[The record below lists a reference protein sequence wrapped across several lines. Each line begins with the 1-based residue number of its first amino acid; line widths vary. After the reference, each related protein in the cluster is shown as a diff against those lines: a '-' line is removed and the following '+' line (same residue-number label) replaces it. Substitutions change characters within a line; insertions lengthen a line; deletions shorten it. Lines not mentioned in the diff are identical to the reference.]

1 MSQRPY
7 RSLVLP
13 TVSIAALLLTGA
25 ATSFATES
33 ARPQPTPQPVAAP
46 VQPQDAPPPAVEG
59 GENRPAAAPAPAVQ
73 EQPKPAATTPPAAA
87 TGGNGS
93 GTSPATTPPGQT
105 RRVVDDNPVTLA
117 FKEESVSSIIPFIQE
132 WTGKAVIVPLTK
144 IQSTKITIVTDKK
157 LPKGEALNLV
167 FQALKV
173 AGLGVVENDTVITI
187 DTLTDISRI
196 SRPIVLDHTQD
207 VMGLN
212 EEGNFVIKTFRLK
225 HAKAQDIADR
235 IQEASWPS
243 DGVSISVDTSSN
255 QILLSSDVGLAKR
268 VQLLIDNL
276 DVPPHV
282 ELETRNYRIQY
293 QDAGLIADNIR
304 DLFEGTG
311 AGGVRA
317 PRANAA
323 QARGRNQA
331 QPGGQPTGLPQVGT
345 SEQLVVTVVPA
356 LNTITVRA
364 ERPILAEID
373 RLMTSAWDLPP
384 NKYGS
389 PFRTYTLKYTDP
401 LQVQATLQALLE
413 GGSSGGAGRTGGNRN
428 NRAAFV
434 PGGAGGG
441 ESGAQAA
448 VANVFRIEAYPDSS
462 QLVVISKTPEN
473 FPWLDEMV
481 NALDQPLE
489 VGLPVN
495 IPLKYA
501 SAFKLAEIIN
511 VLLAE
516 DGSGSGIEAPTEG
529 LTGIDFNAAGGDG
542 STGGTDRGDAGGAAG
557 GAGGAG
563 DAVQFPWQA
572 GRGGQNGGEL
582 SPVSAAIG
590 KARVVPNATQ
600 NSLLVLAPPQIQD
613 SVLKIIEDLDRP
625 GRQVMI
631 TAVLAE
637 VSLGDGFSWGLRTG
651 NNLTTL
657 NGNDN
662 AIGGTIDTAFS
673 KGNGGDIGGE
683 NFASPWFDV
692 STLDITSSVGFL
704 LQALDTT
711 NDVRILQEPR
721 VFTSDN
727 EEAKF
732 FSGQDITFQTG
743 QTTGSNTGGG
753 TTSSFE
759 QRAVGIGLNVRPRIT
774 RELNVNMDIEL
785 LLSNL
790 NLSVPQF
797 NNNPV
802 VDRRQTNTRITVK
815 NGQTIVISGIR
826 KEDETNIK
834 RGLPLLG
841 DIPFL
846 GDAIFSST
854 EKKKN
859 VSELVIFVTPLV
871 VDNPDAND
879 RNFNA
884 GERSRL
890 EQLRKPLDKRTQPK
904 GDRGF
909 FENLRSV
916 DPVEGASENGAAAR
930 PEPVAPNSTPS
941 STPNSTPNST
951 PSSKP
956 AEPPVDVPN

>member
-13 TVSIAALLLTGA
+13 TVSIAALLLTGS
-25 ATSFATES
+25 ATSLAMES
-33 ARPQPTPQPVAAP
+33 ARPTPTPQPAATPAAP
-46 VQPQDAPPPAVEG
+46 RQDAPPATTPDSPD
-59 GENRPAAAPAPAVQ
+59 RPAAAPAPAAQ
-73 EQPKPAATTPPAAA
+73 AEPLTQPAPTTPPPAAA
-87 TGGNGS
+87 GGNGN
-93 GTSPATTPPGQT
+93 GNGGSPATTPPGQT

-117 FKEESVSSIIPFIQE
+117 FKEESVASIIPFIQE

-304 DLFEGTG
+304 DLFEGG
-311 AGGVRA
+311 GSGGGVRA

-323 QARGRNQA
+323 NARGRNQA
-331 QPGGQPTGLPQVGT
+331 QPGGQPGAAPQVGT

-434 PGGAGGG
+434 PGGGAGG

-481 NALDQPLE
+481 KALDQPLE

-495 IPLKYA
+495 VPLKYA

-516 DGSGSGIEAPTEG
+516 DGSGSGIQAPTEG
-529 LTGIDFNAAGGDG
+529 LTGIDFNAAGGEG
-542 STGGTDRGDAGGAAG
+542 STGGTDRADAGGAAG
-557 GAGGAG
+557 GGAGGG
-563 DAVQFPWQA
+563 AVQFPWQA
-572 GRGGQNGGEL
+572 GRGGQNGGEV

-662 AIGGTIDTAFS
+662 AIGGTIDSAFS

-759 QRAVGIGLNVRPRIT
+759 TRAVGIGLNVRPRIT

-890 EQLRKPLDKRTQPK
+890 EELRKPLDKRTQPK

-916 DPVEGASENGAAAR
+916 DPVEGTGEGAATSGEAAR
-930 PEPVAPNSTPS
+930 PEPATPGA
-941 STPNSTPNST
+941 
-951 PSSKP
+951 KP
-956 AEPPVDVPN
+956 ADPPVDVPN

>member
-13 TVSIAALLLTGA
+13 TASIAALLLTGA
-25 ATSFATES
+25 ATSLAAES
-33 ARPQPTPQPVAAP
+33 ARPTPTPQPAATPVAP
-46 VQPQDAPPPAVEG
+46 RQDAPPATTPDTPD
-59 GENRPAAAPAPAVQ
+59 RPAAAPAPAAQ
-73 EQPKPAATTPPAAA
+73 AEPQAQPATAPPAAPQA
-87 TGGNGS
+87 NGG

-117 FKEESVSSIIPFIQE
+117 FKEESVASIIPFIQE

-225 HAKAQDIADR
+225 HAKAQDLADR

-282 ELETRNYRIQY
+282 ELETRNYRVQY

-304 DLFEGTG
+304 DLFEGSGTG
-311 AGGVRA
+311 GGVRA

-323 QARGRNQA
+323 NARGRNQA
-331 QPGGQPTGLPQVGT
+331 QPGGQPGGIPQVGT

-413 GGSSGGAGRTGGNRN
+413 GGSSGGASRTGGNRN

-495 IPLKYA
+495 VPLKYA

-516 DGSGSGIEAPTEG
+516 DGSGSGIEAPSEG
-529 LTGIDFNAAGGDG
+529 LTGIDFNAAGGEG
-542 STGGTDRGDAGGAAG
+542 STGGTERADAGAAG
-557 GAGGAG
+557 GAGGG
-563 DAVQFPWQA
+563 AVQFPWQA

-662 AIGGTIDTAFS
+662 AIGGSIDTAFS
-673 KGNGGDIGGE
+673 KGNGADTGGA

-743 QTTGSNTGGG
+743 QTTGGNTGGG

-759 QRAVGIGLNVRPRIT
+759 TRAVGIGLNVRPRIT

-890 EQLRKPLDKRTQPK
+890 EELRKPLDKRTQPK

-916 DPVEGASENGAAAR
+916 DPVEGTGSGDAAR
-930 PEPVAPNSTPS
+930 PEPAAPGA
-941 STPNSTPNST
+941 
-951 PSSKP
+951 KP